1 MKKLLSII
9 LSLTLFL
16 SFFQIKNSLAQDSSS
31 PILIASI
38 NIDKISYTKED
49 KQYNISFTLSNELGI
64 QNDIRY
70 GVVLIN
76 SKTNNLA
83 DLYLSNDVLT
93 LKENEKRDLN
103 IKYTIPN
110 YIQEGEYIL
119 MIESQNSNGIPLA
132 RIPVD
137 LEGNKIIITNSSNI
151 SISNCKMF
159 LGENEAFDSIKPIEK
174 DNTLPLNATCIINN
188 ETSSDKNNV
197 NVRLIT
203 HLKTQFGDILNNN
216 IIEKKISLKA
226 NSNTTVSFEIPRINE
241 TGDYS
246 VDTFLIDSTNKKL
259 TPSTYINYSISGI
272 QIYIKNATLDKSSYL
287 ANSKALLNIF
297 WSGRVNKP
305 TMFKAKTTV
314 LDENNTLCGKV
325 ETNFMVNNMFMTDTI
340 NINID
345 KDCNNAIANIDIV
358 DDDGNVV
365 VSSNINQNIPT
376 YESNLNITEINNS
389 KYIYITAFFVILVII
404 GYGVLSLRKKTK

>member
-174 DNTLPLNATCIINN
+174 VSTL
-188 ETSSDKNNV
+188 
-197 NVRLIT
+197 
-203 HLKTQFGDILNNN
+203 
-216 IIEKKISLKA
+216 
-226 NSNTTVSFEIPRINE
+226 
-241 TGDYS
+241 
-246 VDTFLIDSTNKKL
+246 
-259 TPSTYINYSISGI
+259 
-272 QIYIKNATLDKSSYL
+272 
-287 ANSKALLNIF
+287 
-297 WSGRVNKP
+297 
-305 TMFKAKTTV
+305 
-314 LDENNTLCGKV
+314 
-325 ETNFMVNNMFMTDTI
+325 
-340 NINID
+340 
-345 KDCNNAIANIDIV
+345 
-358 DDDGNVV
+358 
-365 VSSNINQNIPT
+365 
-376 YESNLNITEINNS
+376 
-389 KYIYITAFFVILVII
+389 
-404 GYGVLSLRKKTK
+404 